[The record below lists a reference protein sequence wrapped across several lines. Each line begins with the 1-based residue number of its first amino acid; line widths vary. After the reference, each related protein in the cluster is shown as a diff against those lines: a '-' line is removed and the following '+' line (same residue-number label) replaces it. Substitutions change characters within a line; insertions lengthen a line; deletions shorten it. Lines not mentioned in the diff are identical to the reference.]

1 MKVTNNPSPNPY
13 QTETQVEGAK
23 GSLKTTKNSGLESAL
38 SNVSVASH
46 LGSNVEISDGAQLMR
61 QASDIAKATTDIR
74 KEKVAELKKNIQNG
88 TYHVEARE
96 IADRLVD
103 EHLSADFG
111 KNNH

>member
-13 QTETQVEGAK
+13 QNETQVEGAK

-46 LGSNVEISDGAQLMR
+46 LGANVEISDGAQLMR